1 MLKKIIFII
10 LIIIISGLS
19 AIVADRYVFPRL
31 ASTDYFSRVKF
42 LKKFTTDVTVI
53 NKTEQVYVKEDT
65 TVTKLTSNVSS
76 SIVNVISYAQEDV
89 KSGTTKNTSRVIQNG
104 TGMIVTSDGLIM
116 TYSSAIIPENAN
128 YKVIL
133 GDGGT
138 YDAKL
143 TSIDSYSNLAFLKI
157 SASNLPTISFGDSN
171 TFQAGEKVIAIGNNL
186 GNYQNRYASGLLN
199 DFNSTF
205 NIAGKTVS
213 SSEKMEG
220 VFEADIKIESGFVG
234 GPLIDYSGQVIGV
247 TGSILENNEIKYF
260 EIPSTKAQ
268 AVLQK
273 TIKQET
279 GDNAQLG
286 IYFIPITKTYA
297 MVNNLSVEKGA
308 EINSPSGQQGLA
320 IIANSPAAKAG
331 LKISDI
337 ITAVSGQEISST
349 NTLPDLLYK
358 YKKGDTVELSVLRD
372 GQEIKINVQ
381 L

>member
-1 MLKKIIFII
+1 MFKKIIFLILII
-10 LIIIISGLS
+10 LISGIS
-19 AIVADRYVFPRL
+19 AIVADRYIFPRL
-31 ASTDYFSRVKF
+31 SNTDFFSRSKF

-76 SIVNVISYAQEDV
+76 SIVNIISYAQADT
-89 KSGTTKNTSRVIQNG
+89 KPGTKNIPALIQNG
-104 TGMIVTSDGLIM
+104 TGMIVTSDGLVM

-128 YKVIL
+128 YKIIL

-143 TSIDSYSNLAFLKI
+143 SSIDSYSNLVFLKI
-157 SASNLPTISFGDSN
+157 NASNLPTISFGDSN
-171 TFQAGEKVIAIGNNL
+171 AFQAGEKVIAIGNNL
-186 GNYQNRYASGLLN
+186 GNYQNRYAAGLLN
-199 DFNSTF
+199 DFNTTF

-220 VFEADIKIESGFVG
+220 VFEADIRMESGFVG

-247 TGSILENNEIKYF
+247 IGSITENNEVRYF
-260 EIPSTKAQ
+260 EIPSTKVQ

-297 MVNNLSVEKGA
+297 MVNDLSIEKGA
-308 EINSPSGQQGLA
+308 QINSPSGQQGLA

-331 LKISDI
+331 LRINDI
-337 ITAVSGQEISST
+337 ITAVSGQVISQD

-358 YKKGDTVELSVLRD
+358 YKKGDTIELSVLRD
-372 GQEIKINVQ
+372 GQEIKTTVQ